1 MGNRKKNRQKAFLT
15 FFLLFL
21 MTLAVLGAAIF
32 LNRKSDQISPEEL
45 LVSYMDCIGKQEYDA
60 MYDMLDAEA
69 SGNISRED
77 FVKRNS
83 AIYEGIE
90 VSELMVEVIGYDKE
104 ASTVSYTTTMQTLA
118 GEISFENTALFL

>member
-21 MTLAVLGAAIF
+21 MALAVLGAAIF

-69 SGNISRED
+69 SGNISR
-77 FVKRNS
+77 
-83 AIYEGIE
+83 
-90 VSELMVEVIGYDKE
+90 
-104 ASTVSYTTTMQTLA
+104 
-118 GEISFENTALFL
+118 